1 MKANGRQAADLDWP
15 DGRNQCLTTRASSV
29 SFNRLNQLNQL
40 RLVRFCDA
48 TNISSRWFHSMTSQ
62 SPTSPSTGPMDAGAF
77 KWATIRCNLAR
88 DNPPI
93 QSICKTNW
101 KSEPEVNLTIITR
114 LCKNQKTCYR
124 CAHKDEKEAGGE
136 ACLPEET
143 SYKFEASHDPV
154 TGQPVVKCCTYQ
166 NGVHNVV

>member
-1 MKANGRQAADLDWP
+1 MKNVSGWLPPKMR
-15 DGRNQCLTTRASSV
+15 CLTMMVWESSAITSPESAPRPCSRPSTRAAGREDFVASV
-29 SFNRLNQLNQL
+29 TNTRPIIFCKGRIVL
-40 RLVRFCDA
+40 RNKYFDVLVFTLR
-48 TNISSRWFHSMTSQ
+48 RRERM
-62 SPTSPSTGPMDAGAF
+62 
-77 KWATIRCNLAR
+77 
-88 DNPPI
+88 PI